1 MRPRL
6 VTAFSSVAAIW
17 TIVAIAALRLYDS
30 AGGESFTTNINSQ
43 SAQGTIQMGLAVAS
57 IVGAIALQ
65 LSSRKSLLLLVPLI
79 WLVPLTY
86 VMLLLGAVIPGEI
99 WYLPPLMLLVI
110 ATFINTSIY
119 TQIAS
124 NRGRLFQLFTA
135 TLAAILGFFL
145 VRWQFTNVLVAIA
158 REIETSGED
167 KTLLMAY
174 GSATVFTALSLFLA
188 GGVISTFRNAIS
200 DSRRTV
206 LLTGAFSS
214 CLMLGSIIGLS
225 FGGWLMIPSTLLMGL
240 ATLISNARDPQS

>member
-1 MRPRL
+1 
-6 VTAFSSVAAIW
+6 
-17 TIVAIAALRLYDS
+17 
-30 AGGESFTTNINSQ
+30 
-43 SAQGTIQMGLAVAS
+43 MGLAVTS
-57 IVGAIALQ
+57 LVGAIALQ

-214 CLMLGSIIGLS
+214 CLMLGLS
-225 FGGWLMIPSTLLMGL
+225 LKHI
-240 ATLISNARDPQS
+240 